1 MSSLAQGMGLG
12 LALLHIPV
20 GSRDSGNEGTL
31 SKCAT
36 DWGTGCCP
44 HTGRKGGHPEEMG
57 RLEKGA
63 CANLMEF
70 SVAECKVLW
79 TGVQVGQRM
88 D

>member
-1 MSSLAQGMGLG
+1 MSSLAQGMGLDWHCSTSLRAAG
-12 LALLHIPV
+12 TVGMRAPSASVPVTEALGAAHTLEGREGIQ
-20 GSRDSGNEGTL
+20 RDM
-31 SKCAT
+31 
-36 DWGTGCCP
+36 D
-44 HTGRKGGHPEEMG
+44 

-70 SVAECKVLW
+70 SAAKCKVLW